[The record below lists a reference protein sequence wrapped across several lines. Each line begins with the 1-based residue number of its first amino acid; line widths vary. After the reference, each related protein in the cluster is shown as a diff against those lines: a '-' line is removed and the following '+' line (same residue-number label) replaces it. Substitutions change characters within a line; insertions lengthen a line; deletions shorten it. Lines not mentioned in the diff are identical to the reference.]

1 MNKTIEIRLQKFINT
16 DESPSYSF
24 MMKQLFYLLI
34 LVLCFAA
41 CQGDSKKTTTTTP
54 PPAIKKIPIPKFD
67 REAAYNYVAKQVE
80 FGPRVPN
87 TAAHKATKEWLS
99 SELKANGA
107 IVIEQDFVAT
117 AYTGEKL
124 NGTNIIGQY
133 NPTAKKRI
141 VLAAH
146 WDSRHITDHDPDESK
161 RNLPVD
167 AADDGASGVGVLLE
181 IAKHLNLLPDYM
193 GVDIVFFDAEDYGDP
208 AGGNNYSWC
217 LGSQHWSR
225 NLHVSGYKAKFGIL
239 LDMVGAKNPRFR
251 KDDVSMKYA
260 PEIVNKVW
268 KLARE
273 MGYSNYFT
281 DEIVTGILD
290 DHFMVNSIAGIKMI
304 DIINTPHNTSP
315 VFVKHW
321 HTTNDNMENINKRT
335 LGAVGQIMLA
345 IIFNEAMG
353 KF

>member
-1 MNKTIEIRLQKFINT
+1 
-16 DESPSYSF
+16 
-24 MMKQLFYLLI
+24 MMKQLSFLLI
-34 LVLCFAA
+34 LALFFAA
-41 CQGDSKKTTTTTP
+41 CQGDSKQTTTTIP
-54 PPAIKKIPIPKFD
+54 PKVAMKKIPIPKFD

-87 TAAHKATKEWLS
+87 TAAHKATKEWLVK
-99 SELKANGA
+99 ELKTNGA
-107 IVIEQDFVAT
+107 TVIEQDFVAT
-117 AYTGEKL
+117 AYTQEKL
-124 NGTNIIGQY
+124 NSTNIIGQY
-133 NPTAKKRI
+133 NPKAKKRI

-146 WDSRHITDHDPDESK
+146 WDSRHITDNDPDAAK
-161 RNLPVD
+161 QNLPVD

-181 IAKHLNLLPDYM
+181 ISKHLATLPDYM
-193 GVDIVFFDAEDYGDP
+193 GVDIVLFDAEDYGDP
-208 AGGNNYSWC
+208 KPGNSYSWA
-217 LGSQHWSR
+217 LGSQYWAR
-225 NLHVSGYKAKFGIL
+225 NLHVSGYKPKYGIL

-251 KDDVSMKYA
+251 KDDTSMKYA

-304 DIINTPHNTSP
+304 DIINTPNNTSP

-335 LGAVGQIMLA
+335 LGAVGQIVLA
-345 IIFNEAMG
+345 VIFNEAMG

>member
-1 MNKTIEIRLQKFINT
+1 
-16 DESPSYSF
+16 
-24 MMKQLFYLLI
+24 MKQLPFLLI
-34 LVLCFAA
+34 LVLFFAA
-41 CQGDSKKTTTTTP
+41 CQGDNQQKTTP
-54 PPAIKKIPIPKFD
+54 PAKVEVKKIPIPKFD
-67 REAAYNYVAKQVE
+67 RESAYNFVAKQVE

-99 SELKANGA
+99 SQLKEHGA
-107 IVIEQDFVAT
+107 TVIEQDFKAK
-117 AYTGEKL
+117 AYTGEML

-133 NPTAKKRI
+133 NPAAKKRI

-146 WDSRHITDHDPDESK
+146 WDSRHITDNDPDASK
-161 RNLPVD
+161 QNLPVD

-181 IAKHLNLLPDYM
+181 ISRHLTTLPENM
-193 GVDIVFFDAEDYGDP
+193 GVDIIFFDAEDYGDP
-208 AGGNNYSWC
+208 NPGNTYSWA
-217 LGSQHWSR
+217 LGSQYWSR
-225 NLHVSGYKAKFGIL
+225 NLHVNGYKPKYGIL

-251 KDDVSMKYA
+251 KDDTSLKYA
-260 PEIVNKVW
+260 PKIVNKVW

-290 DHFMVNSIAGIKMI
+290 DHFMVNTIAGIKMI
-304 DIINTPHNTSP
+304 DIINTPGNTSP

-345 IIFNEAMG
+345 VIFNEAMG

>member
-1 MNKTIEIRLQKFINT
+1 MKNF
-16 DESPSYSF
+16 SF
-24 MMKQLFYLLI
+24 LLVVISLF
-34 LVLCFAA
+34 VS
-41 CQGDSKKTTTTTP
+41 CQGDSKQKTTTTAPKVEVTN
-54 PPAIKKIPIPKFD
+54 IPIPRFD
-67 REAAYNYVAKQVE
+67 REAAYNFVAKQVE

-87 TAAHKATKEWLS
+87 TDAHKATKEWLS
-99 SELKANGA
+99 SQLKAHGA
-107 IVIEQDFVAT
+107 TVIEQDFKAK
-117 AYTGEKL
+117 AYTGTVL

-133 NPTAKKRI
+133 NPSAKKRI
-141 VLAAH
+141 LLAAH
-146 WDSRHITDHDPDESK
+146 WDSRHVTDNDPDAAK
-161 RNLPVD
+161 QNLPVD

-181 IAKHLNLLPDYM
+181 VSKHLNTLPADM
-193 GVDIVFFDAEDYGDP
+193 GVDIIFFDAEDYGES
-208 AGGNNYSWC
+208 GGNNTYSWC

-225 NLHVSGYKAKFGIL
+225 NLHVGGYKAKYGIL

-251 KDDVSMKYA
+251 KDDVSLRYA
-260 PEIVNKVW
+260 PNIVNKVW

-273 MGYSNYFT
+273 MGHSSYFT

-304 DIINTPHNTSP
+304 DIINTPGDTSP

-335 LGAVGQIMLA
+335 LGAVGQLMLA
-345 IIFNEAMG
+345 VIFNEAMG

>member
-1 MNKTIEIRLQKFINT
+1 
-16 DESPSYSF
+16 
-24 MMKQLFYLLI
+24 MMKQLSYLLI
-34 LVLCFAA
+34 LALFFAA
-41 CQGDSKKTTTTTP
+41 CQGDSKQTTTAP
-54 PPAIKKIPIPKFD
+54 PKVAVKKIPIPKFD

-87 TAAHKATKEWLS
+87 TPAHKATKEWLS
-99 SELKANGA
+99 SQLKANGA
-107 IVIEQDFVAT
+107 TVIEQDFVAT

-124 NGTNIIGQY
+124 NSTNIIGQY
-133 NPTAKKRI
+133 NPKAKKRI

-146 WDSRHITDHDPDESK
+146 WDSRHITDNDPDATK
-161 RNLPVD
+161 QNLPVD

-181 IAKHLNLLPDYM
+181 ISKHLATLPDYM
-193 GVDIVFFDAEDYGDP
+193 GVDIVLFDAEDYGDP
-208 AGGNNYSWC
+208 KPGNSYSWA
-217 LGSQHWSR
+217 LGSQYWAR
-225 NLHVSGYKAKFGIL
+225 NLHVSGYKPKYGIL

-251 KDDVSMKYA
+251 KDDTSMKYA
-260 PEIVNKVW
+260 PNIVNKVW

-304 DIINTPHNTSP
+304 DIINTPNNTSP

-335 LGAVGQIMLA
+335 LGAVGQIVLA
-345 IIFNEAMG
+345 VIFNEAMG